1 MRKLAAFLVTLKND
15 HGFDGN
21 YGEFDYKWTVPNAV
35 LFTMTTLTMIGYGVI
50 APRTESG
57 KSYYNKFFL
66 LLIIKY
72 LRYAVLYGVHCVW
85 SGFDDAV
92 PC

>member
-1 MRKLAAFLVTLKND
+1 MRKLAAYLVTLKND

-57 KSYYNKFFL
+57 KSYYNKFFFVNYQ
-66 LLIIKY
+66 IFK
-72 LRYAVLYGVHCVW
+72 VCCFVW
-85 SGFDDAV
+85 CTLCLV
-92 PC
+92 WL